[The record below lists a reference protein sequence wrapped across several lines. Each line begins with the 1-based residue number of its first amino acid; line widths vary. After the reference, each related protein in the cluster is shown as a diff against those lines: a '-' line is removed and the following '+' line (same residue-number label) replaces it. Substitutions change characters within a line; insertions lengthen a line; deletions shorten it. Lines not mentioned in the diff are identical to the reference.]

1 LQWLQVCDE
10 IAQEFGYRYR
20 NMCERYYYFM
30 SEDLKK
36 LDGERIQHLQT
47 SFAASEKLPPRPA
60 EVDPENCRRVAFYLE
75 DWIFG

>member
-1 LQWLQVCDE
+1 
-10 IAQEFGYRYR
+10 
-20 NMCERYYYFM
+20 M